1 MRSIAAVLKL
11 TMATAAVGKEAISV
25 VLRCLEIIDK
35 ILELLNCAKENDEY
49 CRHILGQLEIIK
61 SILSDL
67 KKNASH

>member
-1 MRSIAAVLKL
+1 MRAVLKL
-11 TMATAAVGKEAISV
+11 FFTMATAAVGKAISV

-61 SILSDL
+61 SIFSDL
-67 KKNASH
+67 KENSSH